1 MKITNMTVNHMVN
14 PIGFHMEDVK
24 FYWLVEE
31 SSAKSVASSRVR
43 VAKDAEMKELVYD
56 SEAQKKDF
64 SGCSVKCD
72 WEPCTRYYWQV
83 NVTDTKGET
92 AVSEIAY
99 FETAKDEKEW
109 EAQWIGSTLEGNGI
123 VYQDFMIEPGKKIQ
137 QARIYMTGVGL
148 YEVYLNGKKVG
159 EEYLTPN
166 FNDYDNFIQF
176 QTYEAEEYLTE
187 GENHLEIWLGD
198 GWYKGRYFSLGPV
211 AYGKYGTEQAALAEL
226 KIVYEDG
233 TTEEIL
239 TDENWKCRKSPVIA
253 ADLYDGEIL
262 DESIEVDKAGNADS
276 VKATPVKIVD
286 LGYEKLQARRSL
298 PVKTMLT
305 VDPVKILH
313 TPKGE
318 TVLDFGQNMAGW
330 VRFYNRLPK
339 GNKCRYVAGE
349 ILQDGCFY
357 HENMRSAKT
366 EFVYTSNG
374 EEKWVRPHFTYY
386 GFRYLLLE
394 GFGED
399 VKKED
404 FRAEVLYSDMTQT
417 GRIHTGNEKVNQLIS
432 NVVWGQ
438 RSNFLDVPTD
448 CPQRDERLGWTGDAQ
463 IFSMTASYN
472 MDTQAFFSKYIYD
485 LNEEQ
490 KKMNGAVPFVVP
502 QIGFQNQCSAAWGEA
517 ATVIP
522 WTLYEM
528 YGDKEL
534 LGTQYDGMKAWID
547 YISQRDRENGDNR
560 LWDSDNHFGDWL
572 SLDSKDGDPTGGT
585 DMVLIAT
592 AFYYYS
598 TILTARAA
606 EVLGETTDYEKY
618 QKLSDEIKAAYQK
631 EFLTENG
638 RLTERTQTAHVLTL
652 YLKLYRKGQEQRL
665 ADELEELI
673 LENNGHLNTGFAGTT
688 YLCPVLSE
696 YGKNELAYQLLLNEE
711 YPGWLYCVN
720 LGATTIWE
728 RWNSV
733 LPDGHMNPEGM
744 NSLNHYA
751 YGSIL
756 GWMYQY
762 GAGIRPKEAG
772 WNTFYLT
779 PQPDQRL
786 GELHCE
792 YQSNSGKISSEWK
805 YQEDGMIVYRFTV
818 PFGTKAV
825 LQLPGEEAVEL
836 EAGKYEYSRPVG
848 VKKKGYNGYTD
859 MDILRADEQAK
870 GIIMKYAPGLM
881 FIPPQFAQGTL
892 KSVMC
897 NAFSEY
903 SRADYEKIVEG
914 LKEL

>member
-72 WEPCTRYYWQV
+72 WEPCTRYYWQAE
-83 NVTDTKGET
+83 VTDTQGET
-92 AVSEIAY
+92 VVSETAY
-99 FETAKDEKEW
+99 FETAKDGKDW
-109 EAQWIGSTLEGNGI
+109 KAQWIGSTLEGNGI
-123 VYQDFMIEPGKKIQ
+123 VYQDFMIEPGKKIR
-137 QARIYMTGVGL
+137 QARIYVTGVGL

-159 EEYLTPN
+159 DEYLTPN

-176 QTYEAEEYLTE
+176 QTYEAEKYLTE

-198 GWYKGRYFSLGPV
+198 GWYKGRYFSLGPA

-233 TTEEIL
+233 ATEEIL

-276 VKATPVKIVD
+276 VKATPVKTVA

-305 VDPVKILH
+305 VDPVKIFH

-374 EEKWVRPHFTYY
+374 EGKWVRPHFTYY

-404 FRAEVLYSDMTQT
+404 FQAEVLYSEMSQT
-417 GRIHTGNEKVNQLIS
+417 GWIRTGNEKVNRLIS

-438 RSNFLDVPTD
+438 RSNFIDVPTD

-472 MDTQAFFSKYIYD
+472 MNTQAFFSKYIYD

-534 LGTQYDGMKAWID
+534 LGTQYDGMKAWVD
-547 YISQRDRENGDNR
+547 YISQRDQENGDNR

-598 TILTARAA
+598 TVLTARAA
-606 EVLGETTDYEKY
+606 EVLEKKKDLEKY
-618 QKLSDEIKAAYQK
+618 QKLAEEIKKAYQK

-652 YLKLYRKGQEQRL
+652 YLKLYREGQAQRL

-673 LENNGHLNTGFAGTT
+673 LENQGHLSTGFAGTT

-792 YQSNSGKISSEWK
+792 YRSNSGKISSEWK
-805 YQEDGMIVYRFTV
+805 YQEDGTIVYRFTV
-818 PFGTKAV
+818 PFGTKAY
-825 LQLPGEEAVEL
+825 LQLPGEEMVEL
-836 EAGKYEYSRPVG
+836 ETGAYEYFRPAETR
-848 VKKKGYNGYTD
+848 KKCYNGYTD
-859 MDILRADEQAK
+859 MNILRADEQAK

-881 FIPPQFAQGTL
+881 FIPPQFAQGSL

-897 NAFSEY
+897 NVFSEY
-903 SRADYEKIVEG
+903 TRADYEKIVEE

>member
-14 PIGFHMEDVK
+14 PIGFHMKDIK
-24 FYWLVEE
+24 FYWLVEG
-31 SSAKSVASSRVR
+31 SSAKGTASSKIRA
-43 VAKDAEMKELVYD
+43 AKDAEMKELVYD
-56 SEAQKKDF
+56 SGIQKKNLA
-64 SGCSVKCD
+64 GCSVKYD
-72 WEPCTRYYWQV
+72 WAPCTRYYWQV
-83 NVTDTKGET
+83 EVSDTQGET

-99 FETAKDEKEW
+99 FETPKAEKEW
-109 EAQWIGSTLEGNGI
+109 KAKWIGSALEGNGI
-123 VYQDFMIEPGKKIQ
+123 VYHDFKLEPGKKIQ
-137 QARIYMTGVGL
+137 QARIYITGVGL

-198 GWYKGRYFSLGPV
+198 GWYKGRYFSLGPA
-211 AYGKYGTEQAALAEL
+211 AYEKYGTEQAALAEL
-226 KIVYEDG
+226 KINYEDG
-233 TTEEIL
+233 TIEEIL
-239 TDENWKCRKSPVIA
+239 TDENWKCKKSPVIA
-253 ADLYDGEIL
+253 ADIYDGEVL
-262 DESIEVDKAGNADS
+262 DETVEAEAAGEVF
-276 VKATPVKIVD
+276 VKLVN
-286 LGYEKLQARRSL
+286 LGCEKLQARRSL
-298 PVKTMLT
+298 PVKKMLT
-305 VDPVKILH
+305 VEPVEVLH
-313 TPKGE
+313 TSKGE
-318 TVLDFGQNMAGW
+318 QVLDFGQNMAGW

-339 GNKCRYVAGE
+339 GSKCRYVAGE
-349 ILQDGCFY
+349 ILQDDCFY

-399 VKKED
+399 VRKED
-404 FRAEVLYSDMTQT
+404 FCAEVLYSDMPQT
-417 GRIHTGNEKVNQLIS
+417 GQISTGNEKVNQLIS
-432 NVVWGQ
+432 NVIWGQ

-490 KKMNGAVPFVVP
+490 KKMNGIVPFVVP

-534 LGTQYDGMKAWID
+534 LGTQYDGMKAWVE
-547 YISQRDRENGDNR
+547 YIFQRDKENGDNR

-572 SLDSKDGDPTGGT
+572 SLDSKVGDPTGGT

-606 EVLGETTDYEKY
+606 EILGEKADYEKY
-618 QKLSDEIKAAYQK
+618 QKLADEIKAAYRK

-652 YLKLYRKGQEQRL
+652 YLKLFREGQEQRL

-673 LENNGHLNTGFAGTT
+673 LENQGHLNTGFAGTT
-688 YLCPVLSE
+688 YLCPVLSA
-696 YGKNELAYQLLLNEE
+696 YGKNDLAYQLLLNEE

-762 GAGIRPKEAG
+762 GAGICPKDAG
-772 WNTFYLT
+772 WSTFHLA
-779 PQPDQRL
+779 PQPDRRL

-792 YQSNSGKISSEWK
+792 YRSNSGKITSEWK
-805 YQEDGMIVYRFTV
+805 YQEDGTIVYKFTV

-825 LQLPGEEAVEL
+825 LQLTGEEAVEL
-836 EAGKYEYSRPVG
+836 EAGEYEYIRPG
-848 VKKKGYNGYTD
+848 EAQKKGYNGYTD

-870 GIIMKYAPGLM
+870 GVIMKYAPGLM

-903 SRADYEKIVEG
+903 SRADYEKIVGE

>member
-1 MKITNMTVNHMVN
+1 MTVNHIAN
-14 PIGFHMEDVK
+14 PIGFHMENVK
-24 FYWLVEE
+24 FYWLVQE
-31 SSAKSVASSRVR
+31 SCANDAASSRIR
-43 VAKDAEMKELVYD
+43 VAKDSEMKELVYD
-56 SEAQKKDF
+56 SEIQKKNLA
-64 SGCSVKCD
+64 GCSVKYD
-72 WEPCTRYYWQV
+72 WAPCTRYYWQV
-83 NVTDTKGET
+83 EVTDTLGET
-92 AVSEIAY
+92 AASEVAY
-99 FETAKDEKEW
+99 FETAKVEKEW
-109 EAQWIGSTLEGNGI
+109 KARWIGSTLEGNGI
-123 VYQDFMIEPGKKIQ
+123 VYRAFRLEPGKEIR
-137 QARIYMTGVGL
+137 QARIYITGVGL

-159 EEYLTPN
+159 KEYLTPN

-198 GWYKGRYFSLGPV
+198 GWYKGRYFSLGPA

-226 KIVYEDG
+226 KITYKDG

-239 TDENWKCRKSPVIA
+239 TDENWKCKKSPVIS
-253 ADLYDGEIL
+253 ADIYDGEVM
-262 DESIEVDKAGNADS
+262 DETGSDAGEADS
-276 VKATPVKIVD
+276 AKEASVKTVD
-286 LGYEKLQARRSL
+286 IGYERLQARRSL
-298 PVKTMLT
+298 PVKKMFT
-305 VDPVKILH
+305 VEPVEILH

-318 TVLDFGQNMAGW
+318 IVLDFGQNMAGW

-339 GNKCRYVAGE
+339 GSKCRYVAGE

-404 FRAEVLYSDMTQT
+404 FQAEVLYSDMPQT
-417 GRIHTGNEKVNQLIS
+417 GNIWTGNEKVNQLIS

-438 RSNFLDVPTD
+438 RSNFIDVPTD

-490 KKMNGAVPFVVP
+490 KKTNGAVPFVVP
-502 QIGFQNQCSAAWGEA
+502 QIGFQDQCSAAWGEA

-522 WTLYEM
+522 WTIYQM
-528 YGDKEL
+528 YGDREL
-534 LGTQYDGMKAWID
+534 LGTQYAGMKAWVD
-547 YISQRDRENGDNR
+547 YMFQRDQENGDNR

-572 SLDSKDGDPTGGT
+572 SLDAKDGDPTGGT

-606 EVLGETTDYEKY
+606 EVLGEKEDQKTY
-618 QKLSDEIKAAYQK
+618 QKLANEIKAAYQD
-631 EFLTENG
+631 EFLTKNG

-652 YLKLYRKGQEQRL
+652 YLKLFREGQEKRL

-673 LENNGHLNTGFAGTT
+673 LENHGHLSTGFAGTT

-711 YPGWLYCVN
+711 YPGWLYSVN

-792 YQSNSGKISSEWK
+792 YLSNSGKILSEWK
-805 YQEDGMIVYRFTV
+805 YQKDGTIAYRFTV

-825 LQLPGEEAVEL
+825 LQLPGEEMVEL
-836 EAGKYEYSRPVG
+836 EAGKYEYLRQASK
-848 VKKKGYNGYTD
+848 KKKGYNGYTD
-859 MDILRADEQAK
+859 MDVLRGDEQAK

-903 SRADYEKIVEG
+903 SKADYEKIVG
-914 LKEL
+914 ELREV